1 VGGPATAQAAWV
13 DRLIAYSAKNNVP
26 IDFVSTHVYGNDRS
40 QDVFGTDEK
49 IARRDMVA
57 RAARKVFEQVKHSA
71 LPDLP
76 IHWTEYNASYS
87 SEPAVTDTPF
97 MGPWLANNIRL
108 CDGLAATMSYWTFS
122 DVFEEGGVVKTP
134 FYGGFGLF
142 AERGIP
148 KAAFH
153 AFRLLHQLGNERL
166 NVDSESV
173 LATRRA
179 DGALEVAAWNYAAP
193 EEAGSPVELSLLFK
207 GLSAGK
213 HTARIERVDSEHGS
227 PLKAWE
233 AMGRPASP
241 SPAQI
246 AALRSAAQPGDPET
260 VELGADGALTLHLR
274 AHCLAMVEV
283 R

>member
-1 VGGPATAQAAWV
+1 
-13 DRLIAYSAKNNVP
+13 
-26 IDFVSTHVYGNDRS
+26 
-40 QDVFGTDEK
+40 
-49 IARRDMVA
+49 M
-57 RAARKVFEQVKHSA
+57 
-71 LPDLP
+71 
-76 IHWTEYNASYS
+76 
-87 SEPAVTDTPF
+87 
-97 MGPWLANNIRL
+97 
-108 CDGLAATMSYWTFS
+108 
-122 DVFEEGGVVKTP
+122 
-134 FYGGFGLF
+134 
-142 AERGIP
+142 
-148 KAAFH
+148 
-153 AFRLLHQLGNERL
+153 
-166 NVDSESV
+166 
-173 LATRRA
+173 
-179 DGALEVAAWNYAAP
+179 
-193 EEAGSPVELSLLFK
+193 ELSLLFK